1 MKKITLFL
9 FAAVLTISAMAQSVQ
24 EGINHL
30 YAERN
35 VSAKGVFDKLL
46 ATNPNNID
54 AIYWLGQTY
63 IAMEDLAGAKAV
75 YQKALASNGN
85 IPLVIVGMGHIDL
98 LENRQPEARQ
108 KFETALTASRG
119 RKGDDPNILNA
130 IGRANVESRTGDIA
144 YAISKLNAAAQLSP
158 SNSDIFINLG
168 NAYRK
173 AKDGGQAITAYM
185 RAASSN
191 AALANYRMARVYETQ
206 RSWEVVTRHLDQAIA
221 ADPKFAPAYL
231 RQYVYALFHKNDYAA
246 ADEWAKKYIASSDPS
261 IQNEYFRA
269 QALYQQKN
277 YDEAITIGNR
287 ILADKSQKPSPSVY
301 RLLAYSTMALGDT
314 AGAKVFVDQLFA
326 NAPKDEF
333 VTKDYTLKA
342 TIYSKVSPQ
351 DVVDI
356 YMDAASEDTTLRN
369 KLAILQEALTWA
381 KESNRKIPE
390 GDIRL
395 ALFKLTPNPNPALMF
410 PIGLAYYQ
418 GNAFQRADSAF
429 QAYSAAFPDS
439 VYGYLWSARSLARI
453 DTAGTQ
459 GLAIGQYEKLLEIA
473 SKDVVKNKSHGM
485 EAAANLTSYHVN
497 VKGDKEKGIYY
508 LTRALEFDPTNENF
522 KINLEK
528 LKRPAAAVKQTP
540 AKPAAKS
547 PVKKKAAPKP
557 APKKKS

>member
-9 FAAVLTISAMAQSVQ
+9 FATVLTITAMAQSVQ

-54 AIYWLGQTY
+54 AIYWLGQTH
-63 IAMEDLAGAKAV
+63 IAMDDLAGAKAV
-75 YQKALASNGN
+75 YQKALATNGN

-98 LENRQPEARQ
+98 LEGRTSEARQ
-108 KFETALTASRG
+108 RFETALTASRG
-119 RKGDDPNILNA
+119 KKGDDPTILNA
-130 IGRANVESRTGDIA
+130 VGRANVESRTGDIA
-144 YAISKLNAAAQLSP
+144 YAISKLNAAAQLAP
-158 SNSDIFINLG
+158 SNPDIYINLG

-173 AKDGGQAITAYM
+173 AKDGGQAISSYM
-185 RAASSN
+185 RALNSN

-206 RSWEVVTRHLDQAIA
+206 RNWDIVTEFLNKAIA

-231 RQYVYALFHKNDYAA
+231 RQYVYALFHKNDYSA

-261 IQNEYFRA
+261 VQNEYFRA

-277 YDEAITIGNR
+277 FQEALNIGKR
-287 ILADKSQKPSPSVY
+287 ILDDKSIKPGASVY
-301 RLLAYSTMALGDT
+301 RLMAYSNLALGDT
-314 AGAKVFVDQLFA
+314 LAAKTYVDQLFS

-356 YMDAASEDTTLRN
+356 YMDAASEDTTLKN
-369 KLAILQEALTWA
+369 KVAILQEALTWA
-381 KESNRKIPE
+381 RENNKKIPE

-395 ALFKLTPNPNPALMF
+395 ALFKLMPNPNPASLF
-410 PIGLAYYQ
+410 NIGLAYYQ
-418 GNAFQRADSAF
+418 GGAFKRADSAF
-429 QAYSAAFPDS
+429 QGYSAAFPDS
-439 VYGYLWSARSLARI
+439 TFGYLWSARALSRI
-453 DTAGTQ
+453 DSTGAQ
-459 GLAIGQYEKLLEIA
+459 GLAIPQYEKLLEIA
-473 SKDVVKNKSHGM
+473 AKDPVRHKSLGM
-485 EAAANLTSYHVN
+485 EASVNLADYYVN
-497 VKGDKEKGIYY
+497 VKKDKEKGIFY
-508 LTRALEFDPTNENF
+508 LTRGLEFDPANETF
-522 KINLEK
+522 KSNIEI
-528 LKRPAAAVKQTP
+528 LKRPPAVRQTP
-540 AKPAAKS
+540 SKPVAKP
-547 PVKKKAAPKP
+547 KAATKT